1 MEPAID
7 KYDKAVDIGHC
18 ATMQQQ
24 AEASKQQAVIHR

>member
-7 KYDKAVDIGHC
+7 KYDKTVDIGHC

-24 AEASKQQAVIHR
+24 AEASKQQAVSRR